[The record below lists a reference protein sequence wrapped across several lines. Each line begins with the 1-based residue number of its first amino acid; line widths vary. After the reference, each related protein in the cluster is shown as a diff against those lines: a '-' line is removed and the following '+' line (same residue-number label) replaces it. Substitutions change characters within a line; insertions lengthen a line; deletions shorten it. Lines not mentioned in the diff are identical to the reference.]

1 MHLFLASV
9 VRATLRTRIIIL
21 RVLEWWWHDRQN
33 SRAPGCRQACV
44 FGRCFRGPVH
54 YGAQAC
60 RDEGRIL
67 PPFLAS
73 VVLAT
78 LRTRIS
84 VCAFLNGG
92 GMRGD
97 VHLADVETRRGR
109 RSASR
114 RCRRSFRFRRRIH
127 RRSILDFARSRR
139 AFSLPTPRKVC
150 KSRNAII
157 ARDQESMALQF
168 GEQSCL
174 HRLVTGAMPTDTFVR
189 SCNTI
194 TKNKWRATGVN

>member
-1 MHLFLASV
+1 MQV
-9 VRATLRTRIIIL
+9 
-21 RVLEWWWHDRQN
+21 N
-33 SRAPGCRQACV
+33 
-44 FGRCFRGPVH
+44 
-54 YGAQAC
+54 
-60 RDEGRIL
+60 
-67 PPFLAS
+67 
-73 VVLAT
+73 
-78 LRTRIS
+78 
-84 VCAFLNGG
+84 
-92 GMRGD
+92 
-97 VHLADVETRRGR
+97 RGR

-114 RCRRSFRFRRRIH
+114 RCRRSFRFRKRIH

-174 HRLVTGAMPTDTFVR
+174 HKPETGMTPTDTFVR

-194 TKNKWRATGVN
+194 TKKNQCMRTVNLMYSGLRNNKKAAEWNRNRLTGTEWNRSRPEPKPDPNWNRNR